1 MTMTQHKLSPYI
13 NAKAISDH
21 KVAPPPQKK
30 KKGKK
35 VSCICNK
42 IKCFPFL
49 VNIKIFFVNL
59 INFTN
64 LILSYYTTN
73 IMAVESNSK
82 TVKMIHR
89 TLDCQLMKSY

>member
-1 MTMTQHKLSPYI
+1 MQKPYLTIKLSP
-13 NAKAISDH
+13 
-21 KVAPPPQKK
+21 PPPPK

-59 INFTN
+59 IDFTN
-64 LILSYYTTN
+64 LILSYYTT
-73 IMAVESNSK
+73 VESNSK

>member
-1 MTMTQHKLSPYI
+1 MQKPYLTIKLSP
-13 NAKAISDH
+13 
-21 KVAPPPQKK
+21 PK

>member
-1 MTMTQHKLSPYI
+1 MTMTQQKLSPYI

-21 KVAPPPQKK
+21 
-30 KKGKK
+30 KGKK

-49 VNIKIFFVNL
+49 VNIKIFLVNL
-59 INFTN
+59 NNFSN

-89 TLDCQLMKSY
+89 TLDCQLKKRY